1 MSTEYT
7 QADWYP
13 AHRNGGSGAYP
24 KSEAASVP
32 VSSEEDDHE
41 LRALP
46 NPQQAT
52 QAYPQTSEATDS
64 HESLGRRQSGL
75 PSQSATGPS
84 LEATHAD
91 RPVDLA
97 RNHSNVS
104 ATPQGRSHRSAHAT
118 SSARESQFRQNV
130 KDIQKYFP
138 LKLKSLALLDEG
150 RELTSERLSL
160 LHRYELV
167 KSAEVTFHATEAIAL
182 FTLHLCLGIAAPVFL
197 RSASST
203 LLILGTV
210 FNILL
215 VFVGNFKSFHRLVS
229 FLRKKKNDRLTKG

>member
-1 MSTEYT
+1 M
-7 QADWYP
+7 
-13 AHRNGGSGAYP
+13 
-24 KSEAASVP
+24 
-32 VSSEEDDHE
+32 SSEEDDHE

-52 QAYPQTSEATDS
+52 QAYPQTGKATNS
-64 HESLGRRQSGL
+64 RESVARQQSGL
-75 PSQSATGPS
+75 PSQTATGSS
-84 LEATHAD
+84 LEATHTD

-97 RNHSNVS
+97 RNHSNVP
-104 ATPQGRSHRSAHAT
+104 AAPQGVSHGSAYAHPP
-118 SSARESQFRQNV
+118 ARESLFRQKA
-130 KDIQKYFP
+130 KDIQRYFP

-229 FLRKKKNDRLTKG
+229 FLRKKKNDRLTKA